1 MPESSLDSSFEFRL
15 ERMYAEAPA
24 LADADLFT
32 LRVLD
37 RVDRGWT
44 ARRLLIGVMG
54 AAGGLIGG
62 FQLVSSGAVGTLA
75 AISARSNAYLTQHM
89 SDQVSGVFAPASA
102 VMNGEVLLTAVALAL
117 IAAGFGVARLIRE
130 I

>member
-1 MPESSLDSSFEFRL
+1 LDSSFEFRL